1 VQYPEKS
8 AHPSTVGSRKQRKWP
23 AEKANGKSERI
34 RRGRKVRNRIKSRAG
49 KRQGEEAAEVK
60 SPRGVR
66 RIVSGSRRLG
76 TSGGYRQYIFAVQRA
91 GYSICFESPP
101 LPPTHPRALEQSQFF
116 RRSRAPLGSTRAC
129 ENGLSRAPPLPPP
142 AAQHSQRMILRFA
155 TRTVSLLVCL
165 TLLYFTFSLLY
176 VFCSLGTPIII
187 DYVNALDNCER
198 RSREHF

>member
-101 LPPTHPRALEQSQFF
+101 PNPPTGPRAISVLSSEPSASWKHSRMRKRTIKSPSPPPSRCPTLPKDDSSICYKDRLPPCLPDIALLYLFPS
-116 RRSRAPLGSTRAC
+116 
-129 ENGLSRAPPLPPP
+129 
-142 AAQHSQRMILRFA
+142 LRF
-155 TRTVSLLVCL
+155 LLARD
-165 TLLYFTFSLLY
+165 TNY
-176 VFCSLGTPIII
+176 
-187 DYVNALDNCER
+187 
-198 RSREHF
+198 H